1 MGILVFDHVGN
12 GYCLCD
18 ILVIDVKMYLV
29 IVWVSRIFYELH
41 YPKTVLMLLHSDK
54 PKR

>member
-18 ILVIDVKMYLV
+18 ILVIDVKMYLG

-41 YPKTVLMLLHSDK
+41 YPKTVLMLLLSDK